1 MTPENQ
7 HTSKLGFRADASAAY
22 THALKWVVTGD
33 KRHSGKAIE
42 IYNAWSKVTCRPH
55 KPAGFE
61 LAFNHYRYRLEGKYK
76 LPETG
81 KVMSRFG
88 PVDATNSKSLP
99 WPTLTRSRLSDST
112 DQRIDHEQDV
122 NPR

>member
-1 MTPENQ
+1 MLFGVGVTRILNGMEYF
-7 HTSKLGFRADASAAY
+7 SKSVVAPPVQT
-22 THALKWVVTGD
+22 THVG
-33 KRHSGKAIE
+33 
-42 IYNAWSKVTCRPH
+42 KVTCRPH

-61 LAFNHYRYRLEGKYK
+61 LAFNHYRYRLAGKYK

-99 WPTLTRSRLSDST
+99 WPTLTHSRLSDGT
-112 DQRIDHEQDV
+112 DNRIDQEQDG
-122 NPR
+122 NLR